1 MSLII
6 LIGLTLLGI
15 VDYNNYKHIIIEDN
29 QNITKLI
36 STNIF
41 SEINSELVKPIY
53 VSLTMANN
61 QFLKDWIIDENE
73 GDLEKITN
81 YLKGIK
87 NKYEYDSVFYVS
99 NLTKNYYHY
108 DKILKKIS
116 MDDSHDV
123 WFYDF
128 LEKNPEY
135 DIDIDTDEA
144 TEDQLTFFVNAS
156 VRDDEGNLLGI
167 VGVGVKMSTIRQV
180 LFDYRKRFNVEVFL
194 IDSLGLVQI
203 HDNVDYIENQNI
215 FNDKNIADIREGIL
229 SEKNKLEVFE
239 LGYGFTQESLTSQYI
254 EELDL
259 YLLIKKDTSALRE
272 MVRNQIISKTI
283 IFLLILIGII
293 LINSQ
298 IVNYF
303 HNKITK
309 MSSIDSLTELQNRKI
324 FDQYLIAAIKDAQRN
339 NKTFTL
345 ILFDIDNLKQINDKY
360 GHATGDKVIKATADY
375 IRGFIRKN
383 DMLARWGGDEFAL
396 IFKCDINTAQKI
408 INRTV
413 KTRIK
418 DPLLIKYNVNTSI
431 GLTEYK
437 PGDKV
442 DSIFERADSA
452 LYKKKEESK
461 NKF

>member
-167 VGVGVKMSTIRQV
+167 VGVGVKMSAIRQV

-309 MSSIDSLTELQNRKI
+309 MSSIDSLTELQNRRI

>member
-167 VGVGVKMSTIRQV
+167 VGVGVKMSAIRQV

-309 MSSIDSLTELQNRKI
+309 MSSMDSLTELQNRRI

>member
-6 LIGLTLLGI
+6 LIGLTVLGI

-36 STNIF
+36 SSNIL

-73 GDLEKITN
+73 GDLEKITS

-87 NKYEYDSVFYVS
+87 NKYGYDSVFYVS
-99 NLTKNYYHY
+99 DVTKNYYHY
-108 DKILKKIS
+108 DKILKRIS
-116 MDDSHDV
+116 RDDSHDV

-128 LEKNPEY
+128 LEKNSEY
-135 DIDIDTDEA
+135 DIDIDTDQA
-144 TEDQLTFFVNAS
+144 TEDQLTFFVNAG

-167 VGVGVKMSTIRQV
+167 AGIGVKMASIRQV
-180 LFDYRKRFNVEVFL
+180 LFDYRKSLNIEIFL
-194 IDSLGLVQI
+194 IDSLGIVQI
-203 HDNVDYIENQNI
+203 HDNEDYIENQNI
-215 FNDKNIADIREGIL
+215 FDDKNIANIREDIL
-229 SEKNKLEVFE
+229 IKKNTLEVFE

-259 YLLIKKDTSALRE
+259 YLLIKRDTSALRE
-272 MVRNQIISKTI
+272 MIRDQIVSKTI
-283 IFLLILIGII
+283 IFLLILLGII

-298 IVNYF
+298 VVNHF

-309 MSSIDSLTELQNRKI
+309 LSSTDNLTDLNNRRI
-324 FDQYLIAAIKDAQRN
+324 FDQYLTAAIKNAERN
-339 NKTFTL
+339 NEIFTL
-345 ILFDIDNLKQINDKY
+345 VLFDIDNLKSINDKY
-360 GHATGDKVIKATADY
+360 GHTTGDKVIKATADY

-383 DMLARWGGDEFAL
+383 DILARWGGDEFAL
-396 IFKCDINTAQKI
+396 IFKCDINGAKKI
-408 INRTV
+408 INRKT

-418 DPLLIKYNVNTSI
+418 DPLLIKYNMNTSI

-437 PGDKV
+437 YGDNV
-442 DSIFERADSA
+442 ESIFERADTG
-452 LYKKKEESK
+452 LYKTKKERK
-461 NKF
+461 KK

>member
-309 MSSIDSLTELQNRKI
+309 MSSIDSLTELQNRRI

-360 GHATGDKVIKATADY
+360 GHATGDKVIKTTADY

>member
-135 DIDIDTDEA
+135 DI
-144 TEDQLTFFVNAS
+144 
-156 VRDDEGNLLGI
+156 
-167 VGVGVKMSTIRQV
+167 
-180 LFDYRKRFNVEVFL
+180 
-194 IDSLGLVQI
+194 
-203 HDNVDYIENQNI
+203 
-215 FNDKNIADIREGIL
+215 
-229 SEKNKLEVFE
+229 
-239 LGYGFTQESLTSQYI
+239 
-254 EELDL
+254 
-259 YLLIKKDTSALRE
+259 
-272 MVRNQIISKTI
+272 
-283 IFLLILIGII
+283 ILI
-293 LINSQ
+293 Q
-298 IVNYF
+298 
-303 HNKITK
+303 TR
-309 MSSIDSLTELQNRKI
+309 Q
-324 FDQYLIAAIKDAQRN
+324 Q
-339 NKTFTL
+339 KT
-345 ILFDIDNLKQINDKY
+345 
-360 GHATGDKVIKATADY
+360 
-375 IRGFIRKN
+375 
-383 DMLARWGGDEFAL
+383 
-396 IFKCDINTAQKI
+396 
-408 INRTV
+408 
-413 KTRIK
+413 
-418 DPLLIKYNVNTSI
+418 S
-431 GLTEYK
+431 
-437 PGDKV
+437 
-442 DSIFERADSA
+442 
-452 LYKKKEESK
+452 
-461 NKF
+461 

>member
-309 MSSIDSLTELQNRKI
+309 MSSIDSLTELQNRRI

>member
-1 MSLII
+1 
-6 LIGLTLLGI
+6 
-15 VDYNNYKHIIIEDN
+15 
-29 QNITKLI
+29 
-36 STNIF
+36 
-41 SEINSELVKPIY
+41 
-53 VSLTMANN
+53 
-61 QFLKDWIIDENE
+61 
-73 GDLEKITN
+73 
-81 YLKGIK
+81 
-87 NKYEYDSVFYVS
+87 
-99 NLTKNYYHY
+99 
-108 DKILKKIS
+108 
-116 MDDSHDV
+116 
-123 WFYDF
+123 
-128 LEKNPEY
+128 
-135 DIDIDTDEA
+135 
-144 TEDQLTFFVNAS
+144 

-309 MSSIDSLTELQNRKI
+309 MSSIDSLTELQNRRI